1 MRAPVKSD
9 PMKGRP
15 IGSAPKPPDETAT
28 LPQLRARIAAFLA
41 EPSGSIEVG
50 SLAAQ
55 VMRHL
60 DTKIAQ
66 VRLSA
71 QTVAKQRDHH
81 PDLADADYALI
92 PELLSDPTVV
102 LEEGAQHVLRTHRII
117 SGDAGDLEK

>member
-28 LPQLRARIAAFLA
+28 LPQLRARIAAF
-41 EPSGSIEVG
+41 
-50 SLAAQ
+50 
-55 VMRHL
+55 
-60 DTKIAQ
+60 
-66 VRLSA
+66 
-71 QTVAKQRDHH
+71 VAKQRDHH

-102 LEEGAQHVLRTHRII
+102 LEEGAQHVLLTHRII